1 MYIKKSC
8 KGSGEMVWWL
18 KRLLWKHED
27 PSLNPKNSC
36 KIWGREHV
44 FVIPV
49 LQQ

>member
-1 MYIKKSC
+1 
-8 KGSGEMVWWL
+8 MVAEAL
-18 KRLLWKHED
+18 TMEA
-27 PSLNPKNSC
+27 LNPKNSC